1 MAELDPAALLSGLND
16 AQRDAVTSTATPLC
30 VHAGAGSGKTR
41 VLTRRIAHRAATGT
55 LDPRH
60 TLALTF
66 TRKAAGELRSRL
78 RALGLRDDVA
88 AGTFHATAFAQLRAR
103 WAERGSEPPQLLERK
118 VGFVAG
124 LVRDRNLAQDV
135 VGEIEWA
142 SARLVAPDD
151 YPDAATQAGRRPPL
165 PLPEMA
171 RVLRRYGERKHEAR
185 LVDFDDLL
193 RMAIRVMTDDAEAAA
208 AYRWRY
214 RHLFVDEFQDV
225 NPLQHRLLRAW
236 LGDGDDLFVVGDPH
250 QAIYGWNGADA
261 RFIDLFL
268 DVYPTRRYPN
278 AAVVR
283 LADNYRSTPQVLAVA
298 GTILDTARMVAHRPD
313 GELPVVVEHRDGR
326 AEARAVA
333 RDLRSRHGQG
343 RPWSTQAVLVRTNAL
358 AASIGQA
365 LAAADIPHHLRG
377 SEHLLQRPAVSAV
390 LQRLRRD
397 PYEVVLGDVRQ
408 ALEDADDETGADDL
422 ATLLALSREY
432 ETLDPAPSGAAF
444 AAWLAAAVR
453 SGDGDHGD
461 VVEVSTFH
469 AAKGLEWP
477 VVHLAGLESG
487 LVPISYAKSDE
498 ARAEERRLLYVAVTR
513 AEEEV
518 RLNWAA
524 SRDGRDRRPSPYLAD
539 IELAIADLAAGRVPA
554 DGATRARQAR
564 AELRAARDVPPGE
577 GSEVV
582 QALRVWRSQKA
593 KEAGVPAYVILHDK
607 TLHAVA
613 DARPGTHRE
622 LLALPGLGPVKVQRW
637 GDDLL
642 EVVRSAPG

>member
-1 MAELDPAALLSGLND
+1 MPELDPGALLSGLND
-16 AQRDAVTSTATPLC
+16 AQREAVTSTATPLC

-41 VLTRRIAHRAATGT
+41 VLTRRIAHRATTGS

-78 RALGLRDDVA
+78 RSLGLRDDVA

-103 WAERGSEPPQLLERK
+103 WAERGTEAPQLLERK
-118 VGFVAG
+118 VGFVGG
-124 LVRDRNLAQDV
+124 LLRDRDLAQDV

-142 SARLVAPDD
+142 SARLVSPDD
-151 YPDAATQAGRRPPL
+151 YPEAATEAGRRPPL

-171 RVLRRYGERKHEAR
+171 QVLRRYGERKHEAGM
-185 LVDFDDLL
+185 VDFDDLL
-193 RMAIRVMTDDAEAAA
+193 RLAIRAMTHDAESAA

-261 RFIDLFL
+261 RYIDLFL
-268 DVYPTRRYPN
+268 DVYPARRYPD
-278 AAVVR
+278 AAVLR

-313 GELPVVVEHRDGR
+313 GDLPVVVEHLDGR
-326 AEARAVA
+326 AEAKAIA
-333 RDLRSRHGQG
+333 RDLRARHGQG

-358 AASIGQA
+358 AASIGEA
-365 LAAADIPHHLRG
+365 LTAADIPHHLRG
-377 SEHLLQRPAVSAV
+377 SEHLLSRPAVRTV
-390 LQRLRRD
+390 LQRLARE
-397 PYEVVLGDVRQ
+397 PYELVLGEVRM
-408 ALEDADDETGADDL
+408 ALDEADDEAGADDL
-422 ATLLALSREY
+422 ATLLALRREY
-432 ETLDPAPSGAAF
+432 EALDPAPSGPAF
-444 AAWLAAAVR
+444 AAWLVAAVR

-461 VVEVSTFH
+461 VVDVSTFH

-477 VVHLAGLESG
+477 VVHLAGLEAG
-487 LVPISYAKSDE
+487 LVPISFAKTDE

-518 RLNWAA
+518 RLNWAVV
-524 SRDGRDRRPSPYLAD
+524 RDGRDRRPSPYLAD
-539 IELAIADLAAGRVPA
+539 IEDAIADLAAGRVPA
-554 DGATRARQAR
+554 DGATRAREAR
-564 AELRAARDVPPGE
+564 ARLRATRSAPPAE
-577 GSEVV
+577 ASALVE
-582 QALRVWRSQKA
+582 ALRAWRTQKA
-593 KEAGVPAYVILHDK
+593 REAAVPAYVILHDK
-607 TLHAVA
+607 TLHALA
-613 DARPGTHRE
+613 DARPGSHRE
-622 LLALPGLGPVKVQRW
+622 LLALPGLGPVKVQRF

-642 EVVRSAPG
+642 EVVKQTPG